1 MSRGHNTQIA
11 GWTLLELMAVL
22 AVIAVLAAIVIP
34 AMARHT
40 DRLVADQEVATL
52 NSFANAFQQS
62 VLSSRTIPDQNTW
75 NVAIATNMGVSP
87 NDVLYNVRQQ
97 SHAQQRV
104 FLIDP
109 GFQIGAGGSPALPY
123 VQTSALSGTAGRP
136 MLPVSPRVMIVSSLG
151 KAVPMSS
158 GVFGTTGN
166 GYFADLWNAAD
177 GTVPGDAAWGT
188 WSATGSPADVI
199 VQRINLAPLFVHLVL
214 GNYNSSSQGYYT
226 VDPGTGG
233 ATNQVTYVDGYFI
246 RSTTLALFN
255 TATALDTQLV
265 LNQDSSFVFE
275 QGVWRNS
282 LLAPAG
288 GGVAAVGDLVQQ
300 FMDATPNVN
309 AANPYTNL
317 QQVMV
322 VTNMLSYMS
331 NYVAWSQTTPQPF
344 KQSAP
349 VYNTLQS
356 LHNSLVSSLQGL
368 YNTAPSATN
377 PAACP

>member
-1 MSRGHNTQIA
+1 MSGRHTIRNA
-11 GWTLLELMAVL
+11 GWTLLELIAVL
-22 AVIAVLAAIVIP
+22 AVIAVLAAIVLP
-34 AMARHT
+34 VMVRHT

-52 NSFANAFQQS
+52 SSFANGLQQYI
-62 VLSSRTIPDQNTW
+62 LSNRKIPDHTTW
-75 NVAIATNMGVSP
+75 YTAIATNMGASP

-109 GFQIGAGGSPALPY
+109 NFQIGTGSFPPPY
-123 VQTSALSGTAGRP
+123 VQTSALSGSAGRP
-136 MLPVSPRVMIVSSLG
+136 ILPVNPRVMIVSSLG
-151 KAVPMSS
+151 KALPMSA

-166 GYFADLWNAAD
+166 GYFSDLWNATD
-177 GTVPGDAAWGT
+177 GTIPSDAAWSG
-188 WSATGSPADVI
+188 WSGSPTDVI

-233 ATNQVTYVDGYFI
+233 LTNQVTYVDGYFI
-246 RSTTLALFN
+246 RGTILALFN
-255 TATALDTQLV
+255 TAPPAVPDTQLV

-275 QGVWRNS
+275 QGVWRNT

-309 AANPYTNL
+309 SANPSTNI

-331 NYVAWSQTTPQPF
+331 NYVAWAAASPPF
-344 KQSAP
+344 KNSGTT
-349 VYNTLQS
+349 YDNLKS
-356 LHNSLVSSLQGL
+356 LHDSLVTALVGL
-368 YNTAPSATN
+368 YNTTPAPAN

>member
-1 MSRGHNTQIA
+1 M
-11 GWTLLELMAVL
+11 V
-22 AVIAVLAAIVIP
+22 
-34 AMARHT
+34 RHT
-40 DRLVADQEVATL
+40 DKLVADQEVATL
-52 NSFANAFQQS
+52 SSFANGLQQYI
-62 VLSSRTIPDQNTW
+62 LTNRKIPDHTTW
-75 NVAIATNMGVSP
+75 YSAIATNMGASP

-109 GFQIGAGGSPALPY
+109 NFQIGTGSSPALPY
-123 VQTSALSGTAGRP
+123 VQTSALWGSAGRP
-136 MLPVSPRVMIVSSLG
+136 ILPVSPRVMIVSSLD
-151 KAVPMSS
+151 KALPMSA
-158 GVFGTTGN
+158 GVFGTSGN

-177 GTVPGDAAWGT
+177 GTIPSDSAWSG
-188 WSATGSPADVI
+188 WSGNPTDVI

-233 ATNQVTYVDGYFI
+233 LTNQVTYVDGYFI
-246 RSTTLALFN
+246 RSTILALFN
-255 TATALDTQLV
+255 TAPPSVPDTQLV

-275 QGVWRNS
+275 QGVWRNN

-309 AANPYTNL
+309 AANPSTNL

-322 VTNMLSYMS
+322 VTNMLSFMT
-331 NYVAWSQTTPQPF
+331 NYIAWSQTTPQPF
-344 KQSAP
+344 KKSAP
-349 VYNTLQS
+349 VYGTLQT
-356 LHNSLVSSLQGL
+356 LQVSLVNSLQGL
-368 YNTAPSATN
+368 YNNGQPAN